1 VDWSD
6 IELQK
11 DMYDWSYVDAIM
23 DEWGEKGYRFA
34 FRVCCYEGDPA
45 LPYATPQWL
54 RKMGCGG
61 ADISFRGTRDTAWE
75 PDYGDPLFLER
86 LEAFV
91 QQYAEKF
98 DGHPAAEYVDWGSYG
113 TWGEGH
119 TWMGSQRTWPVS
131 VLKRHVDIHA
141 QHFRKTPVLMN
152 DDIISVRKEGS
163 DEEKWDLMNYCRT
176 RGLGIRD
183 DSVCVAGVAAAS
195 SYDSLRAPWLF
206 DLFWEQAPVDIE
218 CEHFQNIRPEVMKD
232 GFPFLAAVERTH
244 ATYAGF
250 HGYPR
255 QWLEGHR
262 YLTEYVANRLG
273 YWYFLEG
280 LDLPPESVANAP
292 VCMDL
297 YWRNA
302 GFARAYRRFS
312 LRLRLENASTGQ
324 VYDLELLEIDN
335 RRWVPG
341 ELCRERVKV
350 ALPEMPAGAYKVKIR
365 MYEPSG
371 AEETV
376 IHLAVREECLDADG
390 YVELGILRVGRG

>member
-1 VDWSD
+1 
-6 IELQK
+6 
-11 DMYDWSYVDAIM
+11 
-23 DEWGEKGYRFA
+23 
-34 FRVCCYEGDPA
+34 
-45 LPYATPQWL
+45 
-54 RKMGCGG
+54 
-61 ADISFRGTRDTAWE
+61 
-75 PDYGDPLFLER
+75 
-86 LEAFV
+86 
-91 QQYAEKF
+91 
-98 DGHPAAEYVDWGSYG
+98 
-113 TWGEGH
+113 
-119 TWMGSQRTWPVS
+119 
-131 VLKRHVDIHA
+131 
-141 QHFRKTPVLMN
+141 MN